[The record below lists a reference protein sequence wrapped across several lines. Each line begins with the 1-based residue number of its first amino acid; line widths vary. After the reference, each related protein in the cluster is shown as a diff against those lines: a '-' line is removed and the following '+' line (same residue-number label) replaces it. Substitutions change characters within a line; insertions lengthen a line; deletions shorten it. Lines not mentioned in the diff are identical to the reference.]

1 MLVKKFKKKKCEY
14 LGWVYFPK
22 LSTRVKAVTFPLF
35 FYLFIYFESYVNKDS
50 EIYFRGQYLATSNL
64 FCGVI
69 SNYFILLLK
78 LSIKFHSA

>member
-1 MLVKKFKKKKCEY
+1 M
-14 LGWVYFPK
+14 WISW
-22 LSTRVKAVTFPLF
+22 LSLLSQTQYKSQGSDFSFILLF
-35 FYLFIYFESYVNKDS
+35 IYLFIYFESYVNKDS